1 MSLLKAEDNHKWI
14 RFFLAIVSVITAFV
28 SIRFLEQLSEWFD
41 LEAKIGNFQI
51 VSQIVGIILG
61 VTTFLAIL
69 KNKNASTYMNEVYT
83 ELTKVVWSDREV
95 AMKLTVGIVVGVSI
109 ISLIFLG
116 FDVAFQKLLELIY

>member
-14 RFFLAIVSVITAFV
+14 RSFLAIVSVITAFV

-41 LEAKIGNFQI
+41 LEAKISNFGI
-51 VSQIVGIILG
+51 VSQIIGIILG
-61 VTTFLAIL
+61 VTTFLLIM
-69 KNKNASTYMNEVYT
+69 KNKNASKYMNEVYT

-116 FDVAFQKLLELIY
+116 FDVGFQKILELIY